1 MIITAM
7 PIIINFYRTVPQ
19 MRTVAM
25 GESPGKEHIMFNN
38 IFVASAQ
45 TVHMT
50 VLVSKEAVR

>member
-1 MIITAM
+1 MS
-7 PIIINFYRTVPQ
+7 IIINFYRTVPQ

-50 VLVSKEAVR
+50 VLGSKEAVR